1 MEALVGVLNYLV
13 FFGITAG
20 IYAVLALGLNV
31 QWGYT
36 GLFNIGVA
44 GFYAVGAYT
53 SALISGPPPGSL
65 DWRVFG
71 GWNLPFPIGLLSAGV
86 MAALLALLIGWIT
99 IRLKE
104 DYLAIASIGIA
115 EVLRLVLKNEA
126 WLTNGV
132 WGLKN
137 IPSPLFQ
144 PIQSGVEGFLIS
156 HPGIPGWLASLL
168 KGAYDWFYL
177 ALLLVAI
184 SFLYMLLER
193 ALRSP
198 WGRVLRAIREDEVAA
213 SAQGKNVA
221 AFKLQAFV
229 LGSAIMGLAG
239 SLYAHYARF
248 LSVEKFEPFYGTF
261 IVWVMLV
268 AGGSGNN
275 RGAILGAFLVWGL
288 WAGTDFLTG
297 YLPLPDVRA
306 SALRVALVGILLVAI
321 LLWRPRGLLGEERF
335 VSRLFQHPLSR
346 SE

>member
-1 MEALVGVLNYLV
+1 MDVLVGILNYLL
-13 FFGITAG
+13 FFSITAG
-20 IYAVLALGLNV
+20 VYAVLALGLNV

-44 GFYAVGAYT
+44 GFYVVGAYT
-53 SALISGPPPGSL
+53 SALVSGPPPGAL

-71 GWNLPFPIGLLSAGV
+71 GWGLPFPVGFAAAGV
-86 MAALLALLIGWIT
+86 VAALVALLIGWIT

-104 DYLAIASIGIA
+104 DYLAIATIGIA
-115 EVLRLVLKNEA
+115 EVLRLIIKNEA

-137 IPSPLFQ
+137 IPSPWFQ
-144 PIQSGVEGFLIS
+144 PVQSGVTAFLAAR
-156 HPGIPGWLASLL
+156 PQLPGWLVSLL
-168 KGAYDWFYL
+168 KGAYSWVYLGLLAVVIL
-177 ALLLVAI
+177 ALYFLV
-184 SFLYMLLER
+184 ER

-213 SAQGKNVA
+213 AAQGKNVA

-239 SLYAHYARF
+239 SLYAHYARY
-248 LSVEKFEPFYGTF
+248 LSVEKFEPLYGTF

-268 AGGSGNN
+268 AGGAGNN
-275 RGAILGAFLVWGL
+275 KGAILGAFLIWGL

-297 YLPLPDVRA
+297 YLPVSDVRA
-306 SALRVALVGILLVAI
+306 SALRVVLIGVLLVGILLV
-321 LLWRPRGLLGEERF
+321 RPRGILGEEKF
-335 VSRLFQHPLSR
+335 VSRLFKG
-346 SE
+346 

>member
-1 MEALVGVLNYLV
+1 MDVLVGILNYLL
-13 FFGITAG
+13 FFSITAG
-20 IYAVLALGLNV
+20 VYAVLALGLNV

-53 SALISGPPPGSL
+53 SALISGPPPGAL

-71 GWNLPFPIGLLSAGV
+71 GWGLPFPVGFAAAGIV
-86 MAALLALLIGWIT
+86 AALVALLIGWIT

-115 EVLRLVLKNEA
+115 EVLRLIIKNEA

-144 PIQSGVEGFLIS
+144 PVQDGVTAFLS
-156 HPGIPGWLASLL
+156 VRPQLPDWLASLL
-168 KGAYDWFYL
+168 KGAYSWVYL
-177 ALLLVAI
+177 GLLGVVIL
-184 SFLYMLLER
+184 SLYFLLER

-213 SAQGKNVA
+213 AAQGKNVA

-239 SLYAHYARF
+239 SLYAHYARY
-248 LSVEKFEPFYGTF
+248 LSVEKFEPLYGTF

-268 AGGSGNN
+268 AGGAGNN
-275 RGAILGAFLVWGL
+275 KGAILGAFLIWGL

-297 YLPLPDVRA
+297 YLPLSDVRA
-306 SALRVALVGILLVAI
+306 SALRVVLIGVLLVGILLV
-321 LLWRPRGLLGEERF
+321 RPRGILGEEKF
-335 VSRLFQHPLSR
+335 VSRLFKG
-346 SE
+346 

>member
-1 MEALVGVLNYLV
+1 MSALVGFLNYLV
-13 FFGITAG
+13 FFSITAG
-20 IYAVLALGLNV
+20 IYAVVSLGLNA

-36 GLFNIGVA
+36 GLFNIGIA

-53 SALISGPPPGSL
+53 SALVSGPPPGSL

-71 GWNLPFPIGLLSAGV
+71 GWGLPFPVGFAAAGL
-86 MAALLALLIGWIT
+86 MAALVALAIGWIT

-115 EVLRLVLKNEA
+115 EVIRLVIKNEA

-132 WGLKN
+132 WGIKN
-137 IPSPLFQ
+137 IPSPLFY
-144 PIQSGVEGFLIS
+144 PWERLVNGFVDAHPDLPHWALSFIQNSYN
-156 HPGIPGWLASLL
+156 WL
-168 KGAYDWFYL
+168 YL
-177 ALLLVAI
+177 AIVLLVI
-184 SFLYMLLER
+184 VGVYLVLER

-213 SAQGKNVA
+213 LAQGKNVPL
-221 AFKLQAFV
+221 FKLQAFV
-229 LGSAIMGLAG
+229 LGAAIMGLAG

-275 RGAILGAFLVWGL
+275 KGAVLGAFLVWGM
-288 WAGTDFLTG
+288 WAGTEFLTSH
-297 YLPLPDVRA
+297 LPLSDVQA
-306 SALRVALVGILLVAI
+306 SALRVVLVGLLLIAI
-321 LLWRPRGLLGEERF
+321 LLLRPRGVLGEEKF
-335 VSRLFQHPLSR
+335 VSRLVG
-346 SE
+346 E

>member
-1 MEALVGVLNYLV
+1 METVVGILNYLV
-13 FFGITAG
+13 FFAITACV
-20 IYAVLALGLNV
+20 YSVLTLGLNV

-53 SALISGPPPGSL
+53 SALVSGPPPGTL
-65 DWRVFG
+65 DWRMFG
-71 GWNLPFPIGLLSAGV
+71 GWGLPFPIGFLSAGV
-86 MAALLALLIGWIT
+86 VAALLALLLGWIT

-115 EVLRLVLKNEA
+115 EVIRLLIKNEA

-137 IPSPLFQ
+137 IPSPLFH
-144 PIQSGVEGFLIS
+144 PVQSGVEVFLAA
-156 HPGIPGWLASLL
+156 HPQLPPWLAQLAR
-168 KGAYDWFYL
+168 GAYNWVYL
-177 ALLLVAI
+177 AGLLAVVGM
-184 SFLYMLLER
+184 LYWVLER
-193 ALRSP
+193 GLRSP
-198 WGRVLRAIREDEVAA
+198 WGRVLRAIRDDERAA
-213 SAQGKNVA
+213 AAQGKNVA

-229 LGSAIMGLAG
+229 LGSGIMGLAG
-239 SLYAHYARF
+239 SLYAHYARY

-288 WAGTDFLTG
+288 WAGTDFLTE
-297 YLPLPDVRA
+297 YLPLSDVQA
-306 SALRVALVGILLVAI
+306 SALRVVLVGLLLIGV
-321 LLWRPRGLLGEERF
+321 LLLRPRGVVGEQRF
-335 VSRLFQHPLSR
+335 VSRLFKA
-346 SE
+346 

>member
-1 MEALVGVLNYLV
+1 MDVLVGILNYLL
-13 FFGITAG
+13 FFSITAG
-20 IYAVLALGLNV
+20 VYAVLTLGLNV

-53 SALISGPPPGSL
+53 SALISGPPPGAL

-71 GWNLPFPIGLLSAGV
+71 GWGLPFPVGFAAAGIV
-86 MAALLALLIGWIT
+86 AALLALLIGWIT

-104 DYLAIASIGIA
+104 DYLSIATIGIA
-115 EVLRLVLKNEA
+115 EVLRLIIKNEA

-137 IPSPLFQ
+137 IPSPWFQ
-144 PIQSGVEGFLIS
+144 PVQAGVNAYLAARPEL
-156 HPGIPGWLASLL
+156 PGWLAYLL
-168 KGAYDWFYL
+168 KGAYGWVYLGLLGVVIL
-177 ALLLVAI
+177 ALY
-184 SFLYMLLER
+184 FLLER

-213 SAQGKNVA
+213 AAQGKNVA

-239 SLYAHYARF
+239 SLYAHYARY
-248 LSVEKFEPFYGTF
+248 LSVEKFEPLYGTF

-268 AGGSGNN
+268 AGGAGNN
-275 RGAILGAFLVWGL
+275 KGAVLGAFLIWGL

-297 YLPLPDVRA
+297 YLSVSDVRA
-306 SALRVALVGILLVAI
+306 SALRVVLIGVLLVGILLV
-321 LLWRPRGLLGEERF
+321 RPRGILGEEKF
-335 VSRLFQHPLSR
+335 VSRLFKG
-346 SE
+346 

>member
-1 MEALVGVLNYLV
+1 METLVGVLNYLV
-13 FFGITAG
+13 FFAITAG
-20 IYAVLALGLNV
+20 VYAVLTLGLNV

-53 SALISGPPPGSL
+53 SALVSGPPPGAL
-65 DWRVFG
+65 DWRTFG
-71 GWNLPFPIGLLSAGV
+71 GWGLPFPLGLLSAAGV
-86 MAALLALLIGWIT
+86 AALLALLIGWIT

-115 EVLRLVLKNEA
+115 EVLRLVIKNEA

-137 IPSPLFQ
+137 IPSPLFDPVQ
-144 PIQSGVEGFLIS
+144 RVVDGLLSS
-156 HPGIPGWLASLL
+156 HPNLPSWGAALL
-168 KGAYDWFYL
+168 KGAYNWVYL
-177 ALLLVAI
+177 ALLLGVIAV
-184 SFLYMLLER
+184 LYFLLER

-213 SAQGKNVA
+213 AAQGKNVA

-229 LGSAIMGLAG
+229 LGSGIMGLAG

-275 RGAILGAFLVWGL
+275 KGAILGAFLIWGL

-297 YLPLPDVRA
+297 FLPLSDVQA
-306 SALRVALVGILLVAI
+306 SALRVALVGLILILILL
-321 LLWRPRGLLGEERF
+321 LRPRGILGEEKF
-335 VSRLFQHPLSR
+335 VSRLFKG
-346 SE
+346 